1 MILKLLFELIIGLL
15 EFVFGWVSFPAMP
28 SVVVETFDFVLTYI
42 EMGLGI
48 LWLFVPRDVCLAL
61 LPLVLALENFDKL
74 YSVVMW
80 ILKKIPFLG
89 ME

>member
-15 EFVFGWVSFPAMP
+15 DIVFGWVSFPPMP
-28 SVVVETFDFVLTYI
+28 ALVTDIVDMVFGY
-42 EMGLGI
+42 MAQGLG
-48 LWLFVPRDVCLAL
+48 FVFFFIPRELVLVL
-61 LPLVLALENFDKL
+61 LPIVVILENFDKL

-89 ME
+89 MK